1 MVCLHP
7 SCCNVC
13 CCQSLVASTYRN
25 LDDESLGISPECMD
39 AVDHPGHV
47 LLVIDVR
54 GLREEGLEGKL
65 LVTAIGDL

>member
-1 MVCLHP
+1 
-7 SCCNVC
+7 
-13 CCQSLVASTYRN
+13 
-25 LDDESLGISPECMD
+25 MD

-65 LVTAIGDL
+65 LVTAIGDH